1 MIIIIVSFS
10 ECVRAYLFALSL
22 SLFLSAFLKSFP
34 KRRRELFTNRR
45 TTRARYE
52 SEILTPILNTHS
64 LSLSDETKK
73 QDDVIRAMREIDF
86 HELEPQ
92 LKEHLNQAKTA
103 ALQRQALA
111 AASQA
116 EAAARKKQKTTTNQE
131 DDEDEDE
138 EEEEEEENEG
148 GEGKGKGE
156 EEEEEDRDDE

>member
-1 MIIIIVSFS
+1 
-10 ECVRAYLFALSL
+10 LLSL
-22 SLFLSAFLKSFP
+22 SLSLCSLSLSPFLKNP
-34 KRRRELFTNRR
+34 TPRRRRELFKNRR
-45 TTRARYE
+45 RSEVAE
-52 SEILTPILNTHS
+52 SETLTSIVRAPS
-64 LSLSDETKK
+64 LSPTKTK

-116 EAAARKKQKTTTNQE
+116 EAAARKKQKTTGNR

-138 EEEEEEENEG
+138 EEDEEEENEG
-148 GEGKGKGE
+148 GEGKGE
-156 EEEEEDRDDE
+156 EEEEEDGDDEF

>member
-1 MIIIIVSFS
+1 
-10 ECVRAYLFALSL
+10 LLSL
-22 SLFLSAFLKSFP
+22 SLRILKNSTP
-34 KRRRELFTNRR
+34 RRRRELFKNRR
-45 TTRARYE
+45 QSEVAE
-52 SEILTPILNTHS
+52 SETLTSIVRAPS
-64 LSLSDETKK
+64 LSPTKTK

-116 EAAARKKQKTTTNQE
+116 EAARKKQKTTGNQDDE
-131 DDEDEDE
+131 DEDEDE
-138 EEEEEEENEG
+138 EEEEDEG

-156 EEEEEDRDDE
+156 EEEEEDGDDEF